1 MRIALVS
8 RQLATH
14 AHSGLNRA
22 TCDLAR
28 GLAGIGHEV
37 HVIAERAHDGTLDL
51 PAELHD
57 VSGGRP
63 LAWAAA
69 VHGKLARLHAA
80 GRIDIAS
87 MPLWGASGI
96 FAVRD
101 PRFPTVVS
109 CMTSA
114 TTIGEVDPSWLDDP
128 DACEAIHL
136 ERAYVQ
142 GARHLHGL
150 TRAGLD
156 KTLADYGGE
165 PLTSRV
171 VGRGLRDIAPAPR
184 ARATGGDVHILFV
197 GRNDRR
203 KGVDVLLEATGALIA
218 EGAPVRLTLAGAEN
232 GAGGDRVR
240 FEGVVSDERLH
251 ELYAGA
257 DIVCQPSRYESHGI
271 VLIEA
276 MMFGKPIVATTGG
289 GIPEVLEH
297 EGNALLAEPGDPAT
311 LVRALRELAGDPA
324 KRARFAARSRER
336 FLERYE
342 IGAVARQMTALFEEA
357 MEAHERHPDERTA
370 AALLARSLDERAAA
384 AEDALAEWDAYG
396 RGLEAERDRLSAF
409 ALAVE
414 AERDA
419 LRDRIAVA
427 EAERDDW
434 RRQTEIV
441 NGKLWHLTSSRTWR
455 MTEPLRGVARVTKR
469 RGRDD
474 TRGTSP

>member
-14 AHSGLNRA
+14 ARSGLNRA

-37 HVIAERAHDGTLDL
+37 HVIAEHAGDGALDL
-51 PAELHD
+51 PAEVHD

-63 LAWAAA
+63 LAGAAA
-69 VHGKLARLHAA
+69 GHGRRARR
-80 GRIDIAS
+80 RIDVAS
-87 MPLWGASGI
+87 MPLWGATGI

-114 TTIGEVDPSWLDDP
+114 TTIGEIDAAWLEDP
-128 DACEAIHL
+128 EAREAVGL
-136 ERAYVQ
+136 ERVYVQ

-150 TRAGLD
+150 TRAGLE
-156 KTLADYGGE
+156 KTVRDYGGE

-171 VGRGLRDIAPAPR
+171 VARGLSDIALAPR
-184 ARATGGDVHILFV
+184 PREPGDTVEILFV
-197 GRNDRR
+197 GRNERR
-203 KGVDVLLEATGALIA
+203 KGVDVLLDATSALIA

-232 GAGGDRVR
+232 GRSSDRVR
-240 FEGVVSDERLH
+240 FEGVVSDERLR

-271 VLIEA
+271 VLVEA

-297 EGNALLAEPGDPAT
+297 DGNALLAEPGDAGA
-311 LVRALRELAGDPA
+311 LVDALRALVSDPER
-324 KRARFAARSRER
+324 RARLAARSRER
-336 FLERYE
+336 YLERFE
-342 IGAVARQMTALFEEA
+342 IGAVARQMTELFEEA
-357 MEAHERHPDERTA
+357 IDAHERHPAEPTA

-384 AEDALAEWDAYG
+384 AEDALADWAAYG
-396 RGLEAERDRLSAF
+396 RELEAERGRLTA
-409 ALAVE
+409 AAIAAE

-419 LRDRIAVA
+419 LRGRVA
-427 EAERDDW
+427 GIEAERDDW

-441 NGKLWHLTSSRTWR
+441 NGKLWHVTSSRTWR
-455 MTEPLRGVARVTKR
+455 LTEPLRGGVARVARR
-469 RGRDD
+469 RGRDGTRD
-474 TRGTSP
+474 TTP